1 MSVKD
6 LATLNTAINFGFK
19 VALALSVVKLL
30 WDVWK
35 MIVSSRA
42 EQKGFVTVL

>member
-1 MSVKD
+1 
-6 LATLNTAINFGFK
+6 
-19 VALALSVVKLL
+19 VKLL

>member
-1 MSVKD
+1 MRD
-6 LATLNTAINFGFK
+6 LATLNAAINFGFK
-19 VALALSVVKLL
+19 VALVLSVVKLL
-30 WDVWK
+30 WGVWK